1 MMFHDF
7 QQQIAETRR
16 VIRFRI
22 HQKRLYDR
30 CLVAL
35 KEEQRAFRKAETRL
49 KKVGFGAQSGEFRP
63 LNLLFSKMLGAA
75 TPGKLPTRM
84 SLLFAKLNQL
94 AGGQVIEYLSQ
105 RVGYM
110 SNEDVSVKALETSE
124 RKVKKQFEKFV
135 SGIDDAKAVSLVS
148 YLFKI
153 EDLKADIN
161 EARSAFDLGEKARH
175 QLVVLNRNLKDVTVW
190 GGTAEMD
197 ELLNSGSDS
206 IEIFSH
212 AVQAHMLLCAFKNEL
227 GEFAPGRDLALHF
240 ESITGFKDTF
250 FNNLILDWVEEHKIK
265 LSAFFVRKTLN
276 SLEAMLQ
283 GLNSKIIKIES
294 ELAIMIQ
301 ECNAILQKAGVP
313 LK

>member
-7 QQQIAETRR
+7 QQQISETRR
-16 VIRFRI
+16 VIRLRI

-30 CLVAL
+30 CFVAL

-49 KKVGFGAQSGEFRP
+49 KKVGYGAQSGETLP
-63 LNLLFSKMLGAA
+63 LNLLFYNMLGSA

-94 AGGQVIEYLSQ
+94 AGAQVIAYLSQ

-110 SNEDVSVKALETSE
+110 SHEEVSVKALETSE
-124 RKVKKQFEKFV
+124 RKLKKQFEKFV
-135 SGIDDAKAVSLVS
+135 SGVDDAKAVSLVA

-153 EDLKADIN
+153 ENLQADLK
-161 EARSAFDLGEKARH
+161 EARSAFDLGEMARH
-175 QLVVLNRNLKDVTVW
+175 QLVSLNRNLKEVVVW
-190 GGTAEMD
+190 GGTADMD
-197 ELLNSGSDS
+197 EFLKPENAS
-206 IEIFSH
+206 IEILSH
-212 AVQAHMLLCAFKNEL
+212 AVEAHMLLCAFKNEL

-250 FNNLILDWVEEHKIK
+250 FNNLIIDWVEEHKIK

-294 ELAIMIQ
+294 ELAIMRQ
-301 ECNAILQKAGVP
+301 ECSAILQKAGVP